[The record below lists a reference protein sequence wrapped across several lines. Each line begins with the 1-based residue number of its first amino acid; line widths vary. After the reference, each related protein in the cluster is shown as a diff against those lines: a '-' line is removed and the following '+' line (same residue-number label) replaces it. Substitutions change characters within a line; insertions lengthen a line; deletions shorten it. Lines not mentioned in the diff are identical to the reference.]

1 MFLVHSRASDEH
13 CALGRNSCQT
23 IYKETTSVEEI
34 IYGGKKKTLH
44 FDGGEKKKAVSLL
57 GGRDG
62 KRDHRNKL
70 LCTNVEVQGQQV
82 QPVENIMR

>member
-1 MFLVHSRASDEH
+1 M
-13 CALGRNSCQT
+13 
-23 IYKETTSVEEI
+23 
-34 IYGGKKKTLH
+34 GGKKKTLH

-62 KRDHRNKL
+62 KRDRRNKL

>member
-34 IYGGKKKTLH
+34 IYGGKKKPSILMV
-44 FDGGEKKKAVSLL
+44 GKKKKAVSLL

-62 KRDHRNKL
+62 KHDRRNKL

-82 QPVENIMR
+82 

>member
-1 MFLVHSRASDEH
+1 M
-13 CALGRNSCQT
+13 
-23 IYKETTSVEEI
+23 
-34 IYGGKKKTLH
+34 GGKKNPSILMVGK
-44 FDGGEKKKAVSLL
+44 KKKAVSLL

-82 QPVENIMR
+82 QPAENIMR